1 MRGMRETDS
10 HALLCVLIYFLE
22 PFLGKYNHY
31 ITVLKVRELW
41 DLSRT
46 QAGARDGICPSVRG
60 RLTDREDRVDCLA
73 FKSQASPFS
82 HSEHEH
88 AT

>member
-1 MRGMRETDS
+1 MGACQTITPICYHELPLCRGGGEMRGMRETDS

-60 RLTDREDRVDCLA
+60 RLTDRED
-73 FKSQASPFS
+73 
-82 HSEHEH
+82 
-88 AT
+88 